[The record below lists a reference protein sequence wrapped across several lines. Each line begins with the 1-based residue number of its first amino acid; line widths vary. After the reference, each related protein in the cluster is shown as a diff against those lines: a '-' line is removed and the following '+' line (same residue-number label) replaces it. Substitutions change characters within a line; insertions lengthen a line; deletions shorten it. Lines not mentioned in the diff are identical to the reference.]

1 MDCHHQEKK
10 LTTPTRRNALARLT
24 MFSLIGLF
32 GGRAAAQA
40 WPARALTLIAPYPAG
55 GGIDTVARMVAERLA
70 PRLGQPVNV
79 DNKPGAGATL
89 GATALARAAN
99 DGYTLMLGSIVDYA
113 IAPHVH
119 KGLPFE
125 MERDL
130 LPVVEMAYG
139 TVVLVVNA
147 DVQARTVRELIA
159 MAKASPGAMSYA
171 SSGIGGLQHLNAEM
185 FKQMAGVDLV
195 HVPYKGT
202 AQLLPDLIAGRVPMA
217 IDSLPAHLP
226 HIRSGKLRALAV
238 ASRERSAA
246 LPDVPTM
253 SEAGLQGYESS
264 TNYTLFAPVGTP
276 ADVVERLNR
285 ETNAVLKMPEV
296 VDKLNSLGVV
306 ITGGSSAQAKAR
318 VPVEKAKWA
327 GVISKGNLQL
337 Q

>member
-1 MDCHHQEKK
+1 MS
-10 LTTPTRRNALARLT
+10 TPTRRGAIAQLTAL
-24 MFSLIGLF
+24 SLIGLF

-40 WPARALTLIAPYPAG
+40 WPAKALSLIAPYPAG

-79 DNKPGAGATL
+79 DKKPGAGATL

-119 KGLPFE
+119 KSLPFE

-147 DVQARTVRELIA
+147 DVPARTVRELIA
-159 MAKASPGAMSYA
+159 LAKASPGAMSYA

-253 SEAGLQGYESS
+253 AEAGLQGYESS
-264 TNYTLFAPVGTP
+264 TNYTLFAPAGTP
-276 ADVVERLNR
+276 AEVVERLNR

-306 ITGGSSAQAKAR
+306 ITGGSTAQARAR

-327 GVISKGNLQL
+327 GVLSKGNLQL